1 MNFLNYNAIS
11 NEVEAKERLNGFVV
25 NVVAVQM
32 MQKEYFEVRKYKF
45 RGEVTCEVEP
55 KLTIRN

>member
-1 MNFLNYNAIS
+1 MNFLNYNTIS

-32 MQKEYFEVRKYKF
+32 MQKEYFEVRKYIYLLDWTK
-45 RGEVTCEVEP
+45 
-55 KLTIRN
+55 